1 MTNRSQINSRWTR
14 WRSLAQRYRYLLL
27 ANGLLLTFFVW
38 IAIYVKV
45 AALTNS
51 PDREQRFRVLVG
63 LFQDP
68 FTRTRPYLGLLTS
81 VSELLW
87 CVVVTLCLTTIV
99 TLWRLR
105 QHRHVS
111 GQFLQATGLFV
122 MALLLD
128 EVLRLTL
135 LLNEVVGIPKIVM
148 YLAYLSGAIAIAL
161 RFGRYIRQTTP
172 YALLLIASGLFI
184 ISALADALPLI
195 GRGSLILLE
204 DGTKLLGLVNLLA
217 YFWQVTQFSLVE
229 ALKKAGISASDGS

>member
-1 MTNRSQINSRWTR
+1 MNRFQTDQRWAR
-14 WRSLAQRYRYLLL
+14 WWTLAQRYRYLLI
-27 ANGLLLTFFVW
+27 ANGLLLAFFVW

-87 CVVVTLCLTTIV
+87 CIVVVLCATTV
-99 TLWRLR
+99 MTLWRLR
-105 QHRHVS
+105 QHRHIS
-111 GQFLQATGLFV
+111 SQFLQVTGVFV
-122 MALLLD
+122 TALLLD

-135 LLNEVVGIPKIVM
+135 LLNAVVGIPKIMM
-148 YLAYLSGAIAIAL
+148 YLAYLIGAVAISL

-172 YALLLIASGLFI
+172 YALLLIAGGLFI

-217 YFWQVTQFSLVE
+217 YFWQVTQANLVT
-229 ALKKAGISASDGS
+229 ALEQAGIELPGKY